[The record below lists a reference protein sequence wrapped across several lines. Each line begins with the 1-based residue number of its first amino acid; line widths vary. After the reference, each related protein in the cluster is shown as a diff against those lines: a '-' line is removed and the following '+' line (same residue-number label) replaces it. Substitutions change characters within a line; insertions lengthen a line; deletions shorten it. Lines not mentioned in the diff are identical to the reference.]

1 MYLVQVLWWI
11 VRTLVK
17 CKKNYKLS
25 VEGSLMPLDVSSE
38 VVEVNEVLY
47 DMLVIVHAEILEV
60 SLCFTLGVVQ
70 SKVVS

>member
-1 MYLVQVLWWI
+1 
-11 VRTLVK
+11 
-17 CKKNYKLS
+17 
-25 VEGSLMPLDVSSE
+25 MPLDVSSE